1 MSKAW
6 QSYCAFTSV
15 DMADVPSVKLKE
27 MGIDDAVALIQKITH
42 GKLEKVCSMVY
53 YNSFEVVVCDA

>member
-1 MSKAW
+1 
-6 QSYCAFTSV
+6 
-15 DMADVPSVKLKE
+15 MADVPSVKLKE
-27 MGIDDAVALIQKITH
+27 LGIDDAVALIQKITH